1 MGDEEGEE
9 ESLWSR
15 QHVGLWDE
23 VSGVDTTISSV
34 GTGQE
39 ECRREVFDTVIFLDN
54 GSRFFQSSWVGGLS
68 FSCIG
73 QPFHV
78 CRVGVVLVD
87 SRRSVAAV
95 CLAWE
100 VLWISGWAVAQPVK
114 MADSTLTSALPPLK
128 QHCLV
133 VKDI

>member
-1 MGDEEGEE
+1 M
-9 ESLWSR
+9 
-15 QHVGLWDE
+15 GLWDE
-23 VSGVDTTISSV
+23 VSGVDTTICSV
-34 GTGQE
+34 GTGQ
-39 ECRREVFDTVIFLDN
+39 ECRREVFDTVSF
-54 GSRFFQSSWVGGLS
+54 SWV
-68 FSCIG
+68 G

-78 CRVGVVLVD
+78 CRIGVVLVD

-95 CLAWE
+95 CLAEE

-128 QHCLV
+128 QHCLM